1 MIFAFWICKHFLVL
15 FWPGIVKS
23 YRLFHRGPGIL
34 MVRYFWESLSR
45 KQTLVS
51 PLITLDAG
59 GFFAGGPMMLA
70 NRSFDVLIT
79 FSSRNEILNGEK
91 VLLLLLC

>member
-1 MIFAFWICKHFLVL
+1 
-15 FWPGIVKS
+15 
-23 YRLFHRGPGIL
+23 

-70 NRSFDVLIT
+70 NRSFSFDVLIT